1 MKITFMSK
9 SLTAEVVTVLLTI
22 LMTAN
27 VFARY

>member
-22 LMTAN
+22 LMTEN